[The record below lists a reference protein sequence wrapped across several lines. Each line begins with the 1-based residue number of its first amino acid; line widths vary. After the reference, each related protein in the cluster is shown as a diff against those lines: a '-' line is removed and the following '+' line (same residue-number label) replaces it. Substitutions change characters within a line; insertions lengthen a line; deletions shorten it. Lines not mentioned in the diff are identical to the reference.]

1 MDSKRVYRILSLLF
15 LVLTVLFFLLYA
27 REKNFK
33 DRLSE
38 DFVSEAIN
46 NIRSDGIEI
55 SESVIH
61 TSVTDVNIYNFDIPV
76 IEEHNN
82 KLSKAVSEA
91 VFGQDVSTSRFE
103 TPDGIS
109 VSIYDKESKSELGR
123 IVFNNCDLSFSLLK
137 NGINIS
143 GIESPVMNG
152 RTDLIDES
160 EKDLVSLVCKKLT
173 NSSKMNYRIS
183 GCSGDS
189 DFFVV
194 TAVQT
199 VGGYDV
205 SDAFVNFSFDGNELV
220 SVSGKWIVEEPK
232 AKYNNTLTDGVNVL
246 YTLDFEQIKSIEY
259 QRIVYVI
266 KNADSDRY
274 YLIPMWEISYMDKS
288 GQKKIDLVDAI

>member
-15 LVLTVLFFLLYA
+15 FVLTILFFFLYA

-38 DFVSEAIN
+38 DFVSEALAH
-46 NIRSDGIEI
+46 IRSNGVEI
-55 SESVIH
+55 SESVIE
-61 TSVTDVNIYNFDIPV
+61 TAVSDINIYNFDIS
-76 IEEHNN
+76 ILEEHYD
-82 KLSKAVSEA
+82 KLSKALSEA
-91 VFGQDVSTSRFE
+91 VFDQDVSTSRFE
-103 TPDGIS
+103 TPEGIAVS
-109 VSIYDKESKSELGR
+109 VYDNESDSELGR
-123 IVFNNCDLSFSLLK
+123 IIFNNSDLSFSLLK
-137 NGINIS
+137 TGINIS

-152 RTDLIDES
+152 RTDLLDDA
-160 EKDLVSLVCKKLT
+160 EKDMISLVCKKLT

-205 SDAFVNFSFDGNELV
+205 SDAFVNFSFDGKELV
-220 SVSGKWIVEEPK
+220 SVSGKSIVEELK

-246 YTLDFEQIKSIEY
+246 YTLDFEQIQSIEY

-274 YLIPMWEISYMDKS
+274 YLIPMWEVSYMDKS
-288 GQKKIDLVDAI
+288 GEKNIDLIDAI